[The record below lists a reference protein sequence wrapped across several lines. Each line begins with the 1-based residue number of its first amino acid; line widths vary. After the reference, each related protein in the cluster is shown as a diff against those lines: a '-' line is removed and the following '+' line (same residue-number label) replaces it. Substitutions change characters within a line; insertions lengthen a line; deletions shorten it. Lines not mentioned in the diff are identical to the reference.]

1 MALLWARPVMIRVM
15 LAVMNPFPD
24 LVDHTLRLHPDA
36 FRMIGTGQ
44 VAAWWGIL
52 IALLAGLSQGIGHA
66 FILFVNR
73 VTPVRFALSL
83 VVEAILLVAGFLFWA
98 LSTWF
103 VARLA
108 FAAEVRPATVVLAL
122 GVAHA
127 PQLLAFL
134 GALPYLGVPW
144 LTLLSLWTA
153 VAFVV
158 ALVEVAGLGT
168 WEGFIA
174 LVGGWLVMLL
184 LQRRAGQP
192 LMRLGRGLLNR
203 TAGVQ
208 LVHDRRA
215 LREMLTSGS
224 GTRAPR

>member
-1 MALLWARPVMIRVM
+1 MIDT
-15 LAVMNPFPD
+15 FTD
-24 LVDHTLRLHPDA
+24 LVGHTLRLHPEG
-36 FRMIGTGQ
+36 FRLLGAGQ
-44 VAAWWGIL
+44 VPAWWGVL

-73 VTPVRFALSL
+73 VSPLRFGLSL
-83 VVEAILLVAGFLFWA
+83 VVEAVLLVAGFLFWA
-98 LSTWF
+98 LSTWL

-108 FAAEVRPATVVLAL
+108 FGVAVGPSPVVLAL

-134 GALPYLGVPW
+134 GAMPYLGVPW

-153 VAFVV
+153 IAFVV
-158 ALVEVAGLGT
+158 ALGEVAGLAA
-168 WEGFIA
+168 WPAFIA

-192 LMRLGRGLLNR
+192 LMRLGRSLLNR
-203 TAGVQ
+203 VAGVE

-215 LREMLTSGS
+215 LRQLLAAGPTNR
-224 GTRAPR
+224 TPR

>member
-1 MALLWARPVMIRVM
+1 M
-15 LAVMNPFPD
+15 LA
-24 LVDHTLRLHPDA
+24 A
-36 FRMIGTGQ
+36 GQ
-44 VAAWWGIL
+44 VPAWWGVL
-52 IALLAGLSQGIGHA
+52 IALLAALSQGIGHA

-73 VTPVRFALSL
+73 VPPLRFALSL

-98 LSTWF
+98 LSTWL

-108 FAAEVRPATVVLAL
+108 FAVPVRPSAVVLAL

-158 ALVEVAGLGT
+158 ALGEVAGLGAWQAFT
-168 WEGFIA
+168 A
-174 LVGGWLVMLL
+174 LLGGWLVMLL

-192 LMRLGRGLLNR
+192 LMRLGRSLLNR
-203 TAGVQ
+203 TAGVE
-208 LVHDRRA
+208 LVRSRRA
-215 LREMLTSGS
+215 LRDLLADGP
-224 GTRAPR
+224 TRRPLR

>member
-1 MALLWARPVMIRVM
+1 MQS
-15 LAVMNPFPD
+15 FTD
-24 LVDHTLRLHPDA
+24 LVGHTLRLHPDG
-36 FRMIGTGQ
+36 FRMLASGQ
-44 VAAWWGIL
+44 VPAWWGVL
-52 IALLAGLSQGIGHA
+52 IALLAALSQGVGHA

-73 VTPVRFALSL
+73 VTPLRFALSL
-83 VVEAILLVAGFLFWA
+83 VVEAVLLVAGFLFWA
-98 LSTWF
+98 LSSWL
-103 VARLA
+103 VARLV
-108 FAAEVRPATVVLAL
+108 FAVPVRPAAVVLAL

-158 ALVEVAGLGT
+158 ALMEVAGLGSWQAFT
-168 WEGFIA
+168 A
-174 LVGGWLVMLL
+174 LLGGWLVMLL

-192 LMRLGRGLLNR
+192 LMRLGRALLNR

-215 LREMLTSGS
+215 LRDLLASGPA
-224 GTRAPR
+224 GRPPR

>member
-1 MALLWARPVMIRVM
+1 MDT
-15 LAVMNPFPD
+15 FTE
-24 LVDHTLRLHPDA
+24 LVGHTLRLHPEA
-36 FRMIGTGQ
+36 FRMLAAGQ
-44 VAAWWGIL
+44 VPAWWGVL
-52 IALLAGLSQGIGHA
+52 IALQAGLSQGIGHA
-66 FILFVNR
+66 FILLVNR
-73 VTPVRFALSL
+73 VAPLRFALSL
-83 VVEAILLVAGFLFWA
+83 VVEAVLLVVGFLFWA
-98 LSTWF
+98 LSTWL
-103 VARLA
+103 VARLV
-108 FAAEVRPATVVLAL
+108 FAVSVRPATVVLAL

-153 VAFVV
+153 IAFVV
-158 ALVEVAGLGT
+158 ALGEVAGLGA
-168 WEGFIA
+168 WQAFVA
-174 LVGGWLVMLL
+174 LLGGWLVMLL

-215 LREMLTSGS
+215 LRDLLATDP
-224 GTRAPR
+224 RARQRR

>member
-1 MALLWARPVMIRVM
+1 MDTFAE
-15 LAVMNPFPD
+15 
-24 LVDHTLRLHPDA
+24 LVGHTLRLHPTG
-36 FRMIGTGQ
+36 FRLLSGAQ
-44 VAAWWGIL
+44 VPGWWGVL
-52 IALLAGLSQGIGHA
+52 IALLAALSQGIGHA

-73 VTPVRFALSL
+73 VSPVRFALSL
-83 VVEAILLVAGFLFWA
+83 VVEAILVVVGFLFWA
-98 LSTWF
+98 LSTWL

-108 FAAEVRPATVVLAL
+108 FAVPVAPATIVLAL

-153 VAFVV
+153 IAFVV
-158 ALVEVAGLGT
+158 ALVEVAGLGP
-168 WEGFIA
+168 WQAFIA
-174 LVGGWLVMLL
+174 LLGGWLVMLL

-192 LMRLGRGLLNR
+192 LMRLGSGLLNR

-208 LVHDRRA
+208 LVQGRRG
-215 LREMLTSGS
+215 LRDLLASD
-224 GTRAPR
+224 PRGGPRR

>member
-1 MALLWARPVMIRVM
+1 MIDT
-15 LAVMNPFPD
+15 FTE
-24 LVDHTLRLHPDA
+24 LVGHTLGLHPDG
-36 FRMIGTGQ
+36 FRMLAAGQ
-44 VAAWWGIL
+44 VPAWWGVL
-52 IALLAGLSQGIGHA
+52 IALLAALSQGVGHA

-73 VTPVRFALSL
+73 VSPLRFVLSL
-83 VVEAILLVAGFLFWA
+83 VVEAILLVVGFLFWA
-98 LSTWF
+98 LSTWL

-108 FAAEVRPATVVLAL
+108 FAVPVRPSAVVLAL

-153 VAFVV
+153 IAFVV
-158 ALVEVAGLGT
+158 ALVEVAGLGA
-168 WEGFIA
+168 WQAFMA
-174 LVGGWLVMLL
+174 LLGGWLVMLL

-203 TAGVQ
+203 AAGVQ
-208 LVHDRRA
+208 LVRDRRA
-215 LREMLTSGS
+215 LRALSASGPS
-224 GTRAPR
+224 GRPPR

>member
-1 MALLWARPVMIRVM
+1 MDS
-15 LAVMNPFPD
+15 FTE
-24 LVDHTLRLHPDA
+24 LVGHTLRLHPTG
-36 FRMIGTGQ
+36 FRMLGAGD
-44 VAAWWGIL
+44 VPAWWGVL
-52 IALLAGLSQGIGHA
+52 IALLAAFSQGIGHA

-73 VTPVRFALSL
+73 VSPIRFALSL
-83 VVEAILLVAGFLFWA
+83 VVEAILLVVGFLFWA
-98 LSTWF
+98 LSTWL

-108 FAAEVRPATVVLAL
+108 FGVRVAPSAIVLAL

-153 VAFVV
+153 TAFVV
-158 ALVEVAGLGT
+158 ALVEAAGLGS
-168 WEGFIA
+168 WQAFAA
-174 LVGGWLVMLL
+174 LLGGWLVMLL

-203 TAGVQ
+203 TAGVD
-208 LVHDRRA
+208 LVHNRRA
-215 LREMLTSGS
+215 VRDLLATGPSHRP
-224 GTRAPR
+224 PR

>member
-1 MALLWARPVMIRVM
+1 MDA
-15 LAVMNPFPD
+15 FTD
-24 LVDHTLRLHPDA
+24 LVGHSLRLHPDGY
-36 FRMIGTGQ
+36 RMLASGQ
-44 VAAWWGIL
+44 VPAWWGVL
-52 IALLAGLSQGIGHA
+52 IALLAALSQGIAHA

-73 VTPVRFALSL
+73 VTPIRFALSL
-83 VVEAILLVAGFLFWA
+83 VVEAILLVVGFLFWA
-98 LSTWF
+98 LSTWL

-108 FAAEVRPATVVLAL
+108 FAVPVGPAVVVLAL

-153 VAFVV
+153 IAFVV
-158 ALVEVAGLGT
+158 ALVEVAGLGAWQAFT
-168 WEGFIA
+168 A
-174 LVGGWLVMLL
+174 LLGGWLVMLL

-215 LREMLTSGS
+215 LRALLAS
-224 GTRAPR
+224 APPGRPPR

>member
-1 MALLWARPVMIRVM
+1 MDT
-15 LAVMNPFPD
+15 FTE
-24 LVDHTLRLHPDA
+24 LVGPTLRLDPEG
-36 FRMIGTGQ
+36 FRLLSGGA
-44 VAAWWGIL
+44 VPAWWGVL
-52 IALLAGLSQGIGHA
+52 IALLAALSQGIGHA

-73 VTPVRFALSL
+73 VTPIRFALSL
-83 VVEAILLVAGFLFWA
+83 VVEAILLVLGFLFWA
-98 LSTWF
+98 LSTWL

-108 FAAEVRPATVVLAL
+108 FGVAVAPSAIVLAL

-168 WEGFIA
+168 WEAFAA
-174 LVGGWLVMLL
+174 LLGGWLVMLL

-203 TAGVQ
+203 TAGVD
-208 LVHDRRA
+208 LVHNRRA
-215 LREMLTSGS
+215 VRDLLASGPS
-224 GTRAPR
+224 HRPPR

>member
-1 MALLWARPVMIRVM
+1 MDA
-15 LAVMNPFPD
+15 FTD
-24 LVDHTLRLHPDA
+24 LVGHSLRLHPDGY
-36 FRMIGTGQ
+36 RMLASGQ
-44 VAAWWGIL
+44 VPAWWGVL
-52 IALLAGLSQGIGHA
+52 IALLAALSQGVGHA

-83 VVEAILLVAGFLFWA
+83 VVEAILLVVGFLFWA
-98 LSTWF
+98 LSTWL

-108 FAAEVRPATVVLAL
+108 FAVPVPPAAVVLAL

-153 VAFVV
+153 IAFVV
-158 ALVEVAGLGT
+158 ALVEVAGLGAWQAFT
-168 WEGFIA
+168 A
-174 LVGGWLVMLL
+174 LLGGWLVMLL

-215 LREMLTSGS
+215 LRALLAS
-224 GTRAPR
+224 APPGRPPR

>member
-1 MALLWARPVMIRVM
+1 MDT
-15 LAVMNPFPD
+15 FTE
-24 LVDHTLRLHPDA
+24 LVGHTLRLHPDG
-36 FRMIGTGQ
+36 FRMLASGQ
-44 VAAWWGIL
+44 VPAWWGVL
-52 IALLAGLSQGIGHA
+52 IALLAALSQGVGHA

-73 VTPVRFALSL
+73 VSPLRFALSL
-83 VVEAILLVAGFLFWA
+83 VVEAILLVVGFLFWA
-98 LSTWF
+98 LSTWL

-108 FAAEVRPATVVLAL
+108 FAVPVRPSAVVLAL

-153 VAFVV
+153 IAFVV
-158 ALVEVAGLGT
+158 ALVELAGLGA
-168 WEGFIA
+168 WQAFAA
-174 LVGGWLVMLL
+174 LLGGWLVMLL

-192 LMRLGRGLLNR
+192 LMRLGRALLNR

-208 LVHDRRA
+208 LVRDRRA
-215 LREMLTSGS
+215 LRALLASAP
-224 GTRAPR
+224 TRRPPR